1 MVRPSVEDERRA
13 QIMAATRRVMVQ
25 RGVAML
31 RVADVAREAKVSPG
45 IVHYYFASKDD
56 LIRETFEDNFASSVE
71 RRASLLAQ
79 KLPVDEKLQL
89 LLDTYVPKDDVTSES
104 WHVWLELWVGALQ
117 DEQLRRVNDA
127 AYDEWRRLIGG
138 LIDEGVEQGVFVSPD
153 PASAVNKLI
162 AMLDGLAVQ
171 ALLGSTVITV
181 DKMQRLCAEFVR
193 DLLRAGGK

>member
-31 RVADVAREAKVSPG
+31 RVADVAREAGVSPG

-56 LIRETFEDNFASSVE
+56 LIRETFEDNFATSVE
-71 RRASLLAQ
+71 RQSSILDRDLPTDRKLDVLLSS
-79 KLPVDEKLQL
+79 
-89 LLDTYVPKDDVTSES
+89 YVPDDEVTRES

-117 DEQLRRVNDA
+117 DDKLRNLNDA

-138 LIDEGVEQGVFVSPD
+138 LIADGVAEGVFATEHPESE
-153 PASAVNKLI
+153 VNQLI
-162 AMLDGLAVQ
+162 AMIDGLAVQ
-171 ALLGSTVITV
+171 ALLGSSTIS
-181 DKMQRLCAEFVR
+181 AEEMRRTCSDFVR
-193 DLLRAGGK
+193 DKLLVR

>member
-31 RVADVAREAKVSPG
+31 RVADVAREAGVSPG

-56 LIRETFEDNFASSVE
+56 LIRETFEDNFATSVE
-71 RRASLLAQ
+71 RRSSILDRDLPTDRKLDVLLSS
-79 KLPVDEKLQL
+79 
-89 LLDTYVPKDDVTSES
+89 YVPDDEVTRES

-117 DEQLRRVNDA
+117 DDKLRNLNDA

-138 LIDEGVEQGVFVSPD
+138 LIADGVAEGVFATEHPESE
-153 PASAVNKLI
+153 VNQLI
-162 AMLDGLAVQ
+162 AMIDGLAVQ
-171 ALLGSTVITV
+171 ALLGSSTIS
-181 DKMQRLCAEFVR
+181 AEEMRRTCSDFVR
-193 DLLRAGGK
+193 DKLLVR